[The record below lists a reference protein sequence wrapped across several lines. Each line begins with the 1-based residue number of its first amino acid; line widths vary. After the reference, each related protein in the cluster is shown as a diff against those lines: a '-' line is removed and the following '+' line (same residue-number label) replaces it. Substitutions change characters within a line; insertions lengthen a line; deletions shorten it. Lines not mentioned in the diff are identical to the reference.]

1 MKKTIDQKLHSKKI
15 KKPPLL
21 LYLILGNIWKLI
33 FTKKYNLK
41 VEDKVNLKKV
51 KGPYILV
58 SNHAS
63 RQDYIFTAVPLLP
76 RRYNFIAGY
85 NEFFRSHLAMVFGL
99 LKPIPKKNFTPDIYT
114 IKEAK
119 RVIKKGGRIIL
130 FPEGMNSIGGC
141 NQPVVNG
148 TGKLVKHFNVPV
160 YYSVIK
166 GGYLTCPKYDLA
178 DRKGKVLVTFDQ
190 MFTVDELSK
199 LTPEQIEDIMNEK
212 LYHDDYKW
220 NKEQKIVYKNDG
232 NIARNL
238 HTLLYWC
245 PKCHSELK
253 MIGQKNEIRC
263 SCCGN
268 GATITDTYDMI
279 PFDDSCLIPNTQT
292 EWFNMQREFVKE
304 QIKDPDF
311 KLVENVKLGMLPKYK
326 YLKDLKTSEI
336 VGEGVITLTH
346 EGLTY
351 NGTKD
356 NESFNFFIPIKSL
369 PTYGMCTDITRF
381 YTFYNGEFVEFYP
394 ETESVEKW
402 FLTTEEI
409 HRYNGG
415 KWQDFKFKK

>member
-1 MKKTIDQKLHSKKI
+1 MKKTIDQKLHSRKI
-15 KKPPLL
+15 KKPPLF
-21 LYLILGNIWKLI
+21 LYNVLGFIWKII

-41 VEDKVNLKKV
+41 VVDKVNLKKV
-51 KGPYILV
+51 KGPYILI

-85 NEFFRSHLAMVFGL
+85 NEFFRSHLAGVFKL
-99 LKPIPKKNFTPDIYT
+99 LKPIPKKNFTPDFYT
-114 IKEAK
+114 IKQAK
-119 RVIKKGGRIIL
+119 RVVDKGGRLIL

-141 NQPVVNG
+141 NQPVVVG
-148 TGKLVKHFNVPV
+148 TGKFVKRFNLPV

-178 DRKGKVLVTFDQ
+178 DRKGKVEVTFDQ
-190 MFTVDELSK
+190 MFTTEDLARLSP
-199 LTPEQIEDIMNEK
+199 TEIEDIMNEK
-212 LYHDDYKW
+212 LYHDDYLW
-220 NKEQKIVYKNDG
+220 NKEQKISYKNDG
-232 NIARNL
+232 EIARNL

-253 MIGQKNEIRC
+253 MVGKKNTLTC
-263 SCCGN
+263 TCCGN
-268 GATITDTYDMI
+268 GATITDTYDMV
-279 PFDDSCLIPNTQT
+279 PFNEECVIPNTQT
-292 EWFNMQREFVKE
+292 EWFKMQREFVKE
-304 QIKDPDF
+304 QIKDPNF
-311 KLVENVKLGMLPKYK
+311 KLVEKVKLGMLPKYE

-336 VGEGVITLTH
+336 VGEGTITLTH

-351 NGTKD
+351 DGTKD
-356 NESFNFFIPIKSL
+356 NEPFNFFIPIASL

-402 FLTTEEI
+402 FLCTEEI
-409 HRYNGG
+409 HRFNGG
-415 KWQDFKFKK
+415 SWQDFKF

>member
-1 MKKTIDQKLHSKKI
+1 
-15 KKPPLL
+15 
-21 LYLILGNIWKLI
+21 
-33 FTKKYNLK
+33 
-41 VEDKVNLKKV
+41 
-51 KGPYILV
+51 
-58 SNHAS
+58 
-63 RQDYIFTAVPLLP
+63 
-76 RRYNFIAGY
+76 
-85 NEFFRSHLAMVFGL
+85 
-99 LKPIPKKNFTPDIYT
+99 
-114 IKEAK
+114 
-119 RVIKKGGRIIL
+119 
-130 FPEGMNSIGGC
+130 
-141 NQPVVNG
+141 
-148 TGKLVKHFNVPV
+148 
-160 YYSVIK
+160 
-166 GGYLTCPKYDLA
+166 
-178 DRKGKVLVTFDQ
+178 
-190 MFTVDELSK
+190 
-199 LTPEQIEDIMNEK
+199 MNEK

-220 NKEQKIVYKNDG
+220 NKEQKVVYKNDG

-253 MIGQKNEIRC
+253 MVGQKNEIKC

-279 PFDDSCLIPNTQT
+279 PFNDSCLIPSTQT

-356 NESFNFFIPIKSL
+356 NQSFNFFIPIKSL

-409 HRYNGG
+409 HRFNGG